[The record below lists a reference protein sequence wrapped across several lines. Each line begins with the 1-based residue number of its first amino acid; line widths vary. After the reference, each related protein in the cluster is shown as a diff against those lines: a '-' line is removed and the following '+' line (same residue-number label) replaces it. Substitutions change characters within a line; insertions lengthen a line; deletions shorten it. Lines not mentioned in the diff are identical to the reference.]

1 MKFEY
6 LIWIIIFIV
15 FVGFTIFKK
24 MRTASKA
31 GEKGNFKLRTDWKV
45 RFNKFMP
52 HVQQMAGEEDTLK
65 DQGQRRKEISAE
77 RIESAVEK
85 SPLPEKKPALLKTV
99 AERTEPTVSGK
110 AILPKDL
117 DSGIQDLRK
126 AVIWSEILAPPL
138 ALRY

>member
-15 FVGFTIFKK
+15 FVGFIIFKK

-31 GEKGNFKLRTDWKV
+31 GEEV
-45 RFNKFMP
+45 
-52 HVQQMAGEEDTLK
+52 TLK
-65 DQGQRRKEISAE
+65 GQGQRRKEISAE
-77 RIESAVEK
+77 RIESAIEK
-85 SPLPEKKPALLKTV
+85 PSLPEKKPALLKAV

-138 ALRY
+138 ALRDE